1 MKLIPIYTEIVKD
14 RQNHTIFLDEK
25 TRFTYKAYHK
35 EPSQR
40 FYWIG
45 FFSFLFF
52 MREMQQLNLSFSNTV
67 NIGLIIA
74 VIVLGLIS
82 GKYFYKKFTYE
93 EIKEI
98 YLTESMIED
107 YVEEGERVFKLEL
120 WIAAICLISFLFLII
135 LFIFTSSFVLLI
147 FSYLA
152 LVFFKVYL
160 YRLPKER
167 FRLYKRSTN

>member
-1 MKLIPIYTEIVKD
+1 
-14 RQNHTIFLDEK
+14 
-25 TRFTYKAYHK
+25 
-35 EPSQR
+35 
-40 FYWIG
+40 
-45 FFSFLFF
+45 
-52 MREMQQLNLSFSNTV
+52 
-67 NIGLIIA
+67 
-74 VIVLGLIS
+74 
-82 GKYFYKKFTYE
+82 
-93 EIKEI
+93 
-98 YLTESMIED
+98 MIED